1 MSTVATFDSKQAI
14 AVTPEAAR
22 YLKQQLGRNGGIGV
36 RLGVRDSGCS
46 GYKHLLE
53 PVAEV
58 PEGAIT
64 QQIDDELTLFVDAS
78 SLPLLSG
85 TTLRFV
91 REGLNEQIQ
100 FDNPRAGDYCGCG
113 ESFTADSGP
122 NL

>member
-58 PEGAIT
+58 PGGSIT
-64 QQIDDELTLFVDAS
+64 QQIDHELTLFVGAS
-78 SLPLLSG
+78 RLPQLSG

-91 REGLNEQIQ
+91 REGCNAQIE
-100 FDNPRAGDYCGCG
+100 FEKTSAGEY
-113 ESFTADSGP
+113 
-122 NL
+122 